1 MAERVAKQKKSRADV
16 ATESDSAVP
25 HSQSRAAFFAGLLFF
40 LLVVV
45 GLYWTGLTVAQWL
58 TDQKRLPMSEL
69 IVLGERQYVS
79 DDEVR
84 QVLLAIPD
92 SQNFF
97 TLDVAQLQE
106 NLESLPWVYSA
117 SIRKRWPDR
126 LKVFLQEQTVS
137 AYWNE
142 EDLLNKQGEVFNA
155 PQDKI
160 TEQLVYL
167 YGPNQ
172 SSVEVLEVYKQLE
185 SLLMLNGFNIEA
197 LELTHR
203 YAWNIQLK
211 QGIELKLGREQR
223 VDRVQRFIDIYPL
236 LDAEKVAYVDLR
248 YDTGVAVGWKPKR
261 EPDDQSNG

>member
-1 MAERVAKQKKSRADV
+1 MTTRVAKQSRKEKVKEPTSA
-16 ATESDSAVP
+16 SDGNA
-25 HSQSRAAFFAGLLFF
+25 QSRAAFFAGLIFF
-40 LLVVV
+40 LCVLF
-45 GLYWTGLTVAQWL
+45 GLYWTATKVTQWL
-58 TDQKRLPMSEL
+58 TDQKHLPMNQL
-69 IVLGERQYVS
+69 ILLGERQYVS

-84 QVLLAIPD
+84 QVLLAIPE

-97 TLDVAQLQE
+97 TLDVNQLQE

-117 SIRKRWPDR
+117 SVRKRWPDR
-126 LKVFLQEQTVS
+126 LKVFLQEQRPS
-137 AYWNE
+137 AFWNDG
-142 EDLLNKQGEVFNA
+142 DLLNTTGEVFNA

-160 TEQLVYL
+160 EDPLVYL
-167 YGPNQ
+167 YGPEH
-172 SSVEVLEVYKQLE
+172 SSKEVLEVYQQLE
-185 SLLMLNGFNIEA
+185 SLLALNGFSIDA

-248 YDTGVAVGWKPKR
+248 YDTGVAVGWKPER

>member
-1 MAERVAKQKKSRADV
+1 VAERLAKQNRYRARAV
-16 ATESDSAVP
+16 TEVDSVQPA
-25 HSQSRAAFFAGLLFF
+25 SQSRAAFLAGLLFF
-40 LLVVV
+40 LLVLV
-45 GLYWTGLTVAQWL
+45 GLYYGGLRIKDWL

-69 IVLGERQYVS
+69 VVLGERKYVS

-84 QVLLAIPD
+84 QVLLAIPE

-97 TLDVAQLQE
+97 TLDVDQLQE

-126 LKVFLQEQTVS
+126 LKVFLKEQTVS

-142 EDLLNKQGEVFNA
+142 EDLLNKEGKVFHA

-160 TEQLVYL
+160 AEQLVYL
-167 YGPNQ
+167 YGPDQ
-172 SSVEVLEVYKQLE
+172 SSVEVLEVYRQLE
-185 SLLMLNGFNIEA
+185 SLLTLNGFNIEA

-261 EPDDQSNG
+261 ELDDQSNG